1 MCGKC
6 AAKIRECAVN
16 VRQKS
21 KNMRQMC
28 DKILIKCGICMVVFG
43 LGDFVR
49 HTNVLM
55 YNLSIFEHH
64 TRTGVPVD
72 ILIVSLQPGCS
83 ANLGCSAN
91 FDKSTWHRK
100 LGIAKFGKN

>member
-21 KNMRQMC
+21 KNMRRMC
-28 DKILIKCGICMVVFG
+28 DKILIKCGICMVAFG
-43 LGDFVR
+43 LGDFV
-49 HTNVLM
+49 VVCFLLLFGIPM

-64 TRTGVPVD
+64 TRTGFKTTD
-72 ILIVSLQPGCS
+72 Q
-83 ANLGCSAN
+83 
-91 FDKSTWHRK
+91 HE
-100 LGIAKFGKN
+100 